1 MRASRALENPTLVTA
16 WLLRAVSIDREVLA
30 ASPALLVHAPQQA
43 QLLRRKSPIAY
54 GDQSCRRSQRRC
66 ISHPGGCPHPAH
78 ARSGCNMLTRLPSVS
93 KNETYR
99 PTPGICI
106 GSPRTLPPSFP
117 TRRIADSMSS
127 TPMTIDGYCA
137 GQSGFF
143 GKNPPLMAPAGAP
156 GFTSDSAVVTST

>member
-1 MRASRALENPTLVTA
+1 LHFASRCA
-16 WLLRAVSIDREVLA
+16 
-30 ASPALLVHAPQQA
+30 
-43 QLLRRKSPIAY
+43 
-54 GDQSCRRSQRRC
+54 
-66 ISHPGGCPHPAH
+66 AH

-93 KNETYR
+93 RNETYL

-156 GFTSDSAVVTST
+156 GALFGLDLAARDCTL